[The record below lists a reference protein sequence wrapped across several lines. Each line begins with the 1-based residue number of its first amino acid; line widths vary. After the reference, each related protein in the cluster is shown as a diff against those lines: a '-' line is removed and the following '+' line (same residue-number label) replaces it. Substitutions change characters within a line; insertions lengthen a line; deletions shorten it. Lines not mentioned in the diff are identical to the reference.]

1 MKRIPLIIKFIFSSF
16 KIVFS
21 KKCLTCSS
29 ETSAFIYQS
38 VNRYLVYINVK
49 KPGKVTLTFSDTVY
63 WF

>member
-21 KKCLTCSS
+21 KKGLTCSS
-29 ETSAFIYQS
+29 EISAFIYQS

-49 KPGKVTLTFSDTVY
+49 KPER
-63 WF
+63 

>member
-49 KPGKVTLTFSDTVY
+49 KPER
-63 WF
+63 